1 MTMTLTEA
9 KARLSEVVKSVRRD
23 RTRLVITVDGEEAVV
38 IAPVD
43 GTPRLLSP
51 REVAVAQAL
60 EAAVLAHG
68 RASGPFDA
76 VELIREGRR

>member
-23 RTRLVITVDGEEAVV
+23 RNRIVITVDGEEAVV
-38 IAPVD
+38 IAPIE
-43 GTPRLLSP
+43 GTPRLLTA

-60 EAAVLAHG
+60 EAAVLAQS
-68 RASGPFDA
+68 RPPGPFDA

>member
-1 MTMTLTEA
+1 MTLTEA
-9 KARLSEVVKSVRRD
+9 EARLSEVVNSVRRD
-23 RTRLVITVDGEEAVV
+23 RTRIVITVDGEEAVV

-51 REVAVAQAL
+51 REVAVPQAL

-68 RASGPFDA
+68 RTSGPFDA
-76 VELIREGRR
+76 ALLIREGRR